1 MTLRDS
7 PTGKEGIALS
17 SGTKW
22 QELRRFVQSSLRDFG
37 FGKVRKGEMLKEE
50 AGFLVEAIEKMS
62 EQGPVEAQDLIT
74 TSVVNVLWRIVAGER
89 LDYAD
94 PKLSALVKS
103 VSDVS
108 KSTFPMPS
116 LFLGTTL
123 FPRTLP
129 HLQRLSSLL
138 ASLWRRGAVG
148 RHKDRCSRRAGA
160 SMGDSGQRG

>member
-1 MTLRDS
+1 
-7 PTGKEGIALS
+7 
-17 SGTKW
+17 
-22 QELRRFVQSSLRDFG
+22 
-37 FGKVRKGEMLKEE
+37 
-50 AGFLVEAIEKMS
+50 
-62 EQGPVEAQDLIT
+62 LIT

-123 FPRTLP
+123 FPFLRRLFPKMDEMSRRRVQAIKTLLSAEVEL
-129 HLQRLSSLL
+129 HKKKFESTNQRDFIDAFIAEIKVIFHYNFLSILRSYSMASNSTAPPQNQKAILAIYLSSLNL
-138 ASLWRRGAVG
+138 NDSTHSLNFAELLQN
-148 RHKDRCSRRAGA
+148 A
-160 SMGDSGQRG
+160 